1 MSSRNHQRGAVL
13 FMSLIM
19 LVILT
24 LFVVSS
30 INLSS
35 ADLRIVGNLQS
46 KRIMSH
52 SAQQAIEQV
61 ISSSAAFDAPVPQTV
76 TVNGFPVSISSAACL
91 GTSPATGYSAV
102 SNITIHDTN
111 WSLAATVTDP
121 VTGATATVTQGVRI
135 RLPTNYCP

>member
-1 MSSRNHQRGAVL
+1 MV
-13 FMSLIM
+13 SLVM
-19 LVILT
+19 LVMLT

-46 KRIMSH
+46 KRSMSN

-61 ISSSAAFDAPVPQTV
+61 ISSIANFDAPLPQTV
-76 TVNGFPVSISSAACL
+76 TVNGIPVSVSAAGCL

-102 SNITIHDTN
+102 SNITIHDIN
-111 WSLAATVTDP
+111 WSLTATATDP
-121 VTGATATVTQGVRI
+121 ITGATATVTQGVRI
-135 RLPTNYCP
+135 RMPTNYCP

>member
-1 MSSRNHQRGAVL
+1 MSSRHHQRGAVL
-13 FMSLIM
+13 ITSLIM
-19 LVILT
+19 LVVLT

-46 KRIMSH
+46 KRTMSN

-61 ISSSAAFDAPVPQTV
+61 ISSSVNFDAPVPQSV
-76 TVNGFPVSISSAACL
+76 TVNGIAVAMSAPACL

-111 WSLAATVTDP
+111 WSLTATATDP
-121 VTGATATVTQGVRI
+121 TTGATASVTQGVRI
-135 RLPTNYCP
+135 RLPTNFCP

>member
-1 MSSRNHQRGAVL
+1 MSRRHHQRGAVL
-13 FMSLIM
+13 ITSLIM
-19 LVILT
+19 LVVLT

-35 ADLRIVGNLQS
+35 ADLRIVGNRQS
-46 KRIMSH
+46 KMAMSH

-61 ISSSAAFDAPVPQTV
+61 INGIAGFDAPAPQTI
-76 TVNGFPVSISSAACL
+76 TVNGVPVSVTAPACL
-91 GTSPATGYSAV
+91 GASPAAGYTAV
-102 SNITIHDTN
+102 SNITVYDTH
-111 WSLAATVTDP
+111 WSLTATATDP

>member
-1 MSSRNHQRGAVL
+1 MSSRHHQRGAVL
-13 FMSLIM
+13 IMSLVM
-19 LVILT
+19 LVLLT

-46 KRIMSH
+46 KRTMSN

-61 ISSSAAFDAPVPQTV
+61 ISSSADFDAPAPLTV
-76 TVNGFPVSISSAACL
+76 VVNGIPVALSAAACL

-102 SNITIHDTN
+102 SNITLHDTN
-111 WSLAATVTDP
+111 WSLTATATDP
-121 VTGATATVTQGVRI
+121 TTGATATVTQGVRI

>member
-1 MSSRNHQRGAVL
+1 MSNHHHQRGAVL
-13 FMSLIM
+13 ITSLIM
-19 LVILT
+19 LVVLT

-35 ADLRIVGNLQS
+35 ADLRIIGNLQS
-46 KRIMSH
+46 KRTMSN

-61 ISSSAAFDAPVPQTV
+61 ISSSVNFDAPVPQSV
-76 TVNGFPVSISSAACL
+76 TVNGIAVAMSAPACL

-111 WSLAATVTDP
+111 WSLTATATDS
-121 VTGATATVTQGVRI
+121 VTGATASVTQGVRI
-135 RLPTNYCP
+135 RLPTNFCP

>member
-1 MSSRNHQRGAVL
+1 MSSRHHQRGAVL
-13 FMSLIM
+13 IMSLVM
-19 LVILT
+19 LVLLT

-46 KRIMSH
+46 KRTMSN

-61 ISSSAAFDAPVPQTV
+61 ISSSADFDAPAPLTV
-76 TVNGFPVSISSAACL
+76 AVNGIPVALSAAACL

-102 SNITIHDTN
+102 SNITLHDTN
-111 WSLAATVTDP
+111 WSLTATATDP
-121 VTGATATVTQGVRI
+121 TTGATATVTQGVRI

>member
-1 MSSRNHQRGAVL
+1 
-13 FMSLIM
+13 MSLVM
-19 LVILT
+19 LVMLT

-46 KRIMSH
+46 KRTMGH

-61 ISSSAAFDAPVPQTV
+61 ISSSANFDTPVPQTV
-76 TVNGFPVSISSAACL
+76 TVNGIAVSLTSPACL

-111 WSLAATVTDP
+111 WSLMATATDP
-121 VTGATATVTQGVRI
+121 LTGATATVTQGVRI
-135 RLPTNYCP
+135 RLPTNFCP